1 LDRSKRS
8 ELTDQLL
15 NTGGWAE
22 IESVGEDNAEQGQKR
37 HDLAMEIAG
46 EVHSTF
52 RDGSGKYVLEYFIKS
67 FLTKSIVRPGED
79 AFAQGIR
86 EGQADVIRQILR
98 WIEISKTGEMK

>member
-1 LDRSKRS
+1 MDSKQRS
-8 ELTDQLL
+8 ELVDQLFE
-15 NTGGWAE
+15 TDGWAE
-22 IESVGEDNAEQGQKR
+22 IESIGEANAEQGQKT

-46 EVHSTF
+46 EVHNTF

>member
-1 LDRSKRS
+1 MDRNQRS
-8 ELTDQLL
+8 ELVDQLF

-22 IESVGEDNAEQGQKR
+22 IENIGEVGAEQKEKNQE
-37 HDLAMEIAG
+37 LAMEIAG
-46 EVHSTF
+46 QVHNTF

-67 FLTKSIVRPGED
+67 FLTKAIVRPGED
-79 AFAQGIR
+79 SFAQGIR